1 MALTDVKQNY
11 GEFFGGKEPVELI
24 FEDEQCVVFDEKLNK
39 QAPVHFLVVPK
50 KVIPTSSTARRAPSR
65 QNERHRQNR
74 IPSRH
79 MLLVAKEIA
88 LARGLDR
95 TGYHVMVDEQHNTK
109 TLKSLHVFGRAL
121 HHMLWPVGPGCR
133 L

>member
-1 MALTDVKQNY
+1 MTPLVLLVAMDDADRLPLPSDSSGRLPPTPLKKAYLIYLLRISEKNHYYLTQNSHL
-11 GEFFGGKEPVELI
+11 KCL
-24 FEDEQCVVFDEKLNK
+24 KL
-39 QAPVHFLVVPK
+39 HFV
-50 KVIPTSSTARRAPSR
+50 SG
-65 QNERHRQNR
+65 
-74 IPSRH
+74 H

>member
-1 MALTDVKQNY
+1 MAMTEVKQNY
-11 GEFFGGKEPVELI
+11 GEFFGGKEPVELL
-24 FEDEQCVVFDEKLNK
+24 FEDEHCVVFDEKINK

-50 KVIPTSSTARRAPSR
+50 KMIPTLLEAST
-65 QNERHRQNR
+65 EDEKTLG
-74 IPSRH
+74 H

-88 LARGLDR
+88 LAKGLDR
-95 TGYHVMVDEQHNTK
+95 TGYHVMVDEQHHTK

-121 HHMLWPVGPGCR
+121 HHMVWPVGPGCR